1 MCSPDP
7 SWTLRGGGGVFVVDT
22 RVHIV
27 IMLFTC
33 VLAQEQNKCETFSC
47 VLAVLPVKQFLSCYL
62 FFFPRHSRLGWN
74 AENTSNIHPITFRV
88 KLCQH
93 KHKNKEKIQKFH
105 QRPSFQSFPIS
116 MGPYPFQP
124 FRCRRSPGLDL
135 PPAVQQQPG
144 LLPGITEATPGEAGL
159 LGSWWDDCCVI
170 WGYPYL
176 WKPPY
181 GNKHWE
187 NIGKT
192 FWCLELGTD
201 PNLGTPLNP

>member
-1 MCSPDP
+1 
-7 SWTLRGGGGVFVVDT
+7 
-22 RVHIV
+22 
-27 IMLFTC
+27 
-33 VLAQEQNKCETFSC
+33 
-47 VLAVLPVKQFLSCYL
+47 
-62 FFFPRHSRLGWN
+62 
-74 AENTSNIHPITFRV
+74 
-88 KLCQH
+88 
-93 KHKNKEKIQKFH
+93 
-105 QRPSFQSFPIS
+105 

-170 WGYPYL
+170 WGYPHL

-187 NIGKT
+187 SIGKT

-201 PNLGTPLNP
+201 PNLGTPLNPKQWGELAPLQIPSSHLTHGKTMGYVGMLCGLCTSHLTQKRVSWLCDDMARSCGCEPCWLMIAGIS